1 MKKWV
6 WIDLELTG
14 LDVQKDQIL
23 EIAVIITDNKCEN
36 PQEGPVI
43 VIKAEE
49 YVLKSMDP
57 YVRKMHKTSGLT
69 QKVKQSSVSLED
81 AENTVLDFLLESNIE
96 NAPLAGNSVH
106 MDRMYLIR
114 LMPKLFQNCISP
126 IRIIDVSSVK
136 EIYLVYINEK
146 ETIKKAGKH
155 RSLDDILESI
165 AELKSYLWIFSDFG
179 SEEN

>member
-14 LDVQKDQIL
+14 LDVKKDQIL

-43 VIKAEE
+43 VIKAEDDILRLMDS
-49 YVLKSMDP
+49 YVK
-57 YVRKMHKTSGLT
+57 KMHKTSGLT
-69 QKVKQSSVSLED
+69 KKVRESLISLDD
-81 AENTVLDFLLESNIE
+81 AENTVLDFLLKNNIE
-96 NAPLAGNSVH
+96 DAPLAGNSVH
-106 MDRMYLIR
+106 MDRMFLIR

-126 IRIIDVSSVK
+126 KRIIDVSSVK
-136 EIYLVYINEK
+136 EIYLVYIDNK
-146 ETIKKAGKH
+146 ETIKKAGMH

-165 AELKSYLWIFSDFG
+165 AELKSYLWMFSNFAI
-179 SEEN
+179 EEN